1 MAQVGSSPTRLSSV
15 ISVFGGGNA
24 MRANY
29 LRGGTYVKNI
39 ANAYPNIAS
48 SGTLYLSGFAGVINP
63 TTFLYTAYDEYDY
76 ALDANAFAYCY
87 VRNTGYIDCGARNDL
102 WLLAGGGNVADYDVY
117 FEKLTS
123 TVQGTTNTWLN
134 LATTRSVYVS
144 RTTVGSSFGN
154 GNIYLRMNASPQ
166 TILNT
171 ATFYLQAEK
180 ESSGGCSTCCFT
192 PDTLIT
198 MSDGLTKPIEM
209 VVVGDRILTANG
221 EKEVTEIITR
231 TYRVMYT
238 ITFADGRILNASE
251 DHPLYVVGKGYAS
264 INPTVEYK
272 ELGVPEKLEVGDFVL
287 DQNGNE
293 NEIVSI
299 TDLDYPDTVYTF
311 AESEFYANGMLVY

>member
-1 MAQVGSSPTRLSSV
+1 
-15 ISVFGGGNA
+15 
-24 MRANY
+24 
-29 LRGGTYVKNI
+29 
-39 ANAYPNIAS
+39 
-48 SGTLYLSGFAGVINP
+48 
-63 TTFLYTAYDEYDY
+63 
-76 ALDANAFAYCY
+76 
-87 VRNTGYIDCGARNDL
+87 
-102 WLLAGGGNVADYDVY
+102 
-117 FEKLTS
+117 
-123 TVQGTTNTWLN
+123 
-134 LATTRSVYVS
+134 
-144 RTTVGSSFGN
+144 
-154 GNIYLRMNASPQ
+154 
-166 TILNT
+166 
-171 ATFYLQAEK
+171 
-180 ESSGGCSTCCFT
+180 
-192 PDTLIT
+192 

-264 INPTVEYK
+264 VNPTVEYK